1 MSSTTNDLFLRACLG
16 KPTERTP
23 VWMMRQAGRYM
34 AEYRKIRK
42 THDFWEVCKTPSL
55 ATEVTMQP
63 IDKLHPDAAI
73 LFSDILVVL
82 PPLGL
87 DVKFCPGP
95 TLDAPIRSVADVQKL
110 QKFDVLDKLSYVFDA
125 LRQIKQ
131 SLRGQA
137 SLIGFGGAPL
147 TLAAYMVEGGKSR
160 NFENLKTLFYQ
171 EEKAAHQML
180 DLLVEIQSDFFR
192 AQIEAG
198 AQAIQIFDTWGGSMP
213 RTIIKKFVIPK
224 IAQLIQNIKKEGV
237 PIIYFMKDAAHVIDL
252 LAQTGADVLSIDD
265 KISLSTA
272 AAGIGPGPALQG
284 NLDSATL
291 FCKPEIIIQQV
302 KDVLDSM
309 PKQRGHIFNL
319 GHGILPNTPVEN
331 AALMINEVKRQS
343 AKKTNRMP

>member
-1 MSSTTNDLFLRACLG
+1 MKNDLFIRACLQQDV
-16 KPTERTP
+16 ERTP

-34 AEYRKIRK
+34 AEYREVRK
-42 THDFWEVCKTPSL
+42 KHDFWTVCRTPDL

-63 IDKLHPDAAI
+63 IDKLAPDAAI

-87 DVKFCPGP
+87 DVKFSPGP
-95 TLDAPIRSVADVQKL
+95 SLESPVRTVLQVNELKRFDVQQEL
-110 QKFDVLDKLSYVFDA
+110 PYVFDA

-131 SLRGQA
+131 SLNGCA

-147 TLAAYMVEGGKSR
+147 TLAAYMVEGGKSK

-180 DLLVEIQSDFFR
+180 DLLVDIQADFLS
-192 AQIEAG
+192 AQIDAG
-198 AQAIQIFDTWGGSMP
+198 AEAVQIFDTWGGSMP
-213 RTIIKKFVIPK
+213 REIIETFVIPK
-224 IAQLIQNIKKEGV
+224 IQVLIEKVKRPGV
-237 PIIYFMKDAAHVIDL
+237 PVIYFMKDAAHALDL

-284 NLDSATL
+284 NLDSAVL
-291 FCKPEIIIQQV
+291 FCNKDIITREVQ
-302 KDVLDSM
+302 KVLDAV
-309 PKQRGHIFNL
+309 PKGRGHIFNL

-331 AALMINEVKRQS
+331 AKHMLDEVKRLS
-343 AKKTNRMP
+343 AR